1 MFLHNFYQYV
11 QIYMTRYDV
20 VVAVT
25 AELQRGRPNARP
37 GSGRLMRLFEA
48 KLLSVG
54 GSGSRT
60 HPWAAETTLT
70 VRVVHFLLLR
80 CLHRRLNV
88 LARPLSLT
96 RSSHR
101 FRFKCWYWF
110 DWRRSERCR
119 RSTNSPAVNSHT
131 PVDTLTATT
140 RPAHTHTQSIT
151 QSNTQLITQSNTQS
165 ARGQTDTNTPALTVV
180 TVVTLRVWQAVHLQR
195 RSPDLYILPC

>member
-80 CLHRRLNV
+80 CLHRHLNV
-88 LARPLSLT
+88 LARPLGLT
-96 RSSHR
+96 RSSHQ

-110 DWRRSERCR
+110 DLEEIRKVSPQHKQPRCAQPHSR
-119 RSTNSPAVNSHT
+119 WHTNCYHKTCTHT
-131 PVDTLTATT
+131 HSRTHSRTHSLPGAKLTLT
-140 RPAHTHTQSIT
+140 RLLS
-151 QSNTQLITQSNTQS
+151 L
-165 ARGQTDTNTPALTVV
+165 LW
-180 TVVTLRVWQAVHLQR
+180 L
-195 RSPDLYILPC
+195 